1 MSITSLKN
9 DLLAIYNSAKV
20 SPMTE
25 ETFALQEATA
35 IVNNISG
42 SSGIVSAVNGMSG
55 DVILDQDDI
64 SDGATYGR
72 FTLARITDLTDAGDS
87 TLHYHATDRARA
99 THTGTQAAS
108 TISDFDTEVSNNTD
122 VSANTSA
129 RHSAVTVVDTSTVNL
144 ILNGQ
149 AISGVVLPGGVDH
162 NQLLNYASNRHF
174 LQSEISIPASQ
185 ISDFDVEV
193 SNNSTVVAK
202 ITNAI
207 HIGDVAGS
215 GILSITNNAVT
226 LAKLATQGANTL
238 LANATT
244 GAAVPSA
251 VAIAE
256 QNVVGRLTG
265 GNIAG
270 ISIGIADN
278 NLVQIDSVDVGS
290 GEYVRWT
297 ANGVEGRTVA
307 ELSLEI
313 GASLSGIPSSLLT
326 EQGDIIY
333 ASAPN
338 TASSLS
344 HGSYGQVLK
353 TGGNAANPRWDW
365 YGKSSG
371 VVANYVFSTTD
382 GVSDLLVTTG
392 ATNKYVTLPP
402 RSANIGRKIKVQK
415 VDSGAGQVYFSGLVP
430 DTINGTPWWNITEKY
445 GWVEAVADNSEW
457 RAVSDGN
464 STKRE
469 FISAASEIINTTT
482 LNTWSNFPTSHELE
496 LTAGTWRIDF
506 QVGLY
511 GAITTGSDILIYATL
526 STTTAAED
534 AVKTWTCE
542 SYVNQSHAASTWAII
557 GFFKKSGIVYPVA
570 TTIYYLN
577 AKWYSTAGTYASFST
592 RGSVQNTIIRAWRLS

>member
-35 IVNNISG
+35 IVNNVSG
-42 SSGIVSAVNGMSG
+42 SSGMVSAVNGMSG

-129 RHSAVTVVDTSTVNL
+129 RHSAVTVVDTSTVDL

-149 AISGVVLPGGVDH
+149 VISGVVLPGGVDH

-207 HIGDVAGS
+207 HIGDVTGS

-313 GASLSGIPSSLLT
+313 GAALSGIPSSLLT

-457 RAVSDGN
+457 RAITDGN

-469 FISAASEIINTTT
+469 FISAASEIVNTTT
-482 LNTWSNFPTSHELE
+482 NNTWSNFPTSHELE

-511 GAITTGSDILIYATL
+511 GAITTGSDIEVLITL

-542 SYVNQSHAASTWAII
+542 SYVNQSHAAGTWTIV
-557 GFFKKSGIVYPVA
+557 GFFKKSGIVYPAA
-570 TTIYYLN
+570 TTKYYLN
-577 AKWYSTAGTYASFST
+577 AKWYSTAGTYAAFST
-592 RGSVQNTIIRAWRLS
+592 RGAVQNTIIRAWRLS